1 MNLFI
6 KKVISGGQ
14 TGADRAGLEAA
25 KKVGMETGGY
35 CPKGYLTE
43 KGSDRTLRNFGLI
56 QTESKDYTE
65 RTEMNIKCSDGTVV
79 FSRTDESG
87 NVTGIGTLLTLKIAK
102 DSGKPVLINPESEEF
117 AEWIVRNNIRILNV
131 AGNRRSQN
139 KDIERTAFRFLAK
152 NLLIPDK
159 DALPKSK
166 KYTKFEKETTD
177 LKNDRISGSVTMT
190 ARLNNVI
197 LDYVKESEEDIE
209 TININIR
216 RNLYDFKTGEAAN
229 MVLLKEFINSVFE
242 LISNE
247 NNVTGRRETYLTFLE
262 EFKKQSEGINKRI
275 VKNTLK
281 GIDFND
287 KTVVLFS
294 NSATVVS
301 VFRELAKEKTFPE
314 IIQCESEPGKE
325 GLVQAETLKGL
336 GFKVRVIKDDNIEKY
351 IKKTDILLLGCDGY
365 NDEMFVNKIGTFALV
380 FKFTINEKPVYVLSD
395 SRKYTKESFK
405 FTKIKDSSLFEQIP
419 LKRVTKMITE
429 KS

>member
-25 KKVGMETGGY
+25 KKAGIETGGY

-43 KGSDRTLRNFGLI
+43 KGSDKSLKKFGLI
-56 QTESKDYTE
+56 QTESQDYTE
-65 RTEMNIKCSDGTVV
+65 RTELNIRCSDGTVV

-102 DSGKPVLINPESEEF
+102 DSGKPVIINPESEEF
-117 AEWIVRNNIRILNV
+117 TAWILNNDIRTLNV
-131 AGNRRSQN
+131 AGNRKSQN
-139 KDIERTAFRFLAK
+139 KDIEKTALRFLAK

-159 DALPKSK
+159 DALPKPK
-166 KYTKFEKETTD
+166 EYTKFEKETTD

-190 ARLNNVI
+190 SRLNNAI
-197 LDYVKESEEDIE
+197 LGYVKESDEDIE
-209 TININIR
+209 TINNILR

-242 LISNE
+242 IINKE
-247 NNVTGRRETYLTFLE
+247 NIDTDGRETYLTFLE
-262 EFKKQSEGINKRI
+262 EFKIKSEDINKRI

-281 GIDFND
+281 GIDFKD

-301 VFRELAKEKTFPE
+301 VFQELAKEKTFPE

-336 GFKVRVIKDDNIEKY
+336 GFKVRVIEDDDIGKY
-351 IKKTDILLLGCDGY
+351 VKKADILLLGCDGY

-380 FKFTINEKPVYVLSD
+380 FKFTRNEKPVYVLSD

-405 FTKIKDSSLFEQIP
+405 FTKIKDNSLFEQIP